1 MNFLY
6 DAVHVCMTIYAI
18 QFARL
23 GTMFTILWSVLMAA
37 YWLVTG
43 ALLADLYRRYCN
55 NKDNDCDDE
64 ERRFTVLTVMSFIT
78 AGGWVSVVH
87 MYM

>member
-1 MNFLY
+1 
-6 DAVHVCMTIYAI
+6 
-18 QFARL
+18 
-23 GTMFTILWSVLMAA
+23 MFTILWSVLMAA

-55 NKDNDCDDE
+55 RDDVECGDE

-78 AGGWVSVVH
+78 AGGWVSAVQ
-87 MYM
+87 MYVCISSMVYC

>member
-1 MNFLY
+1 MLY
-6 DAVHVCMTIYAI
+6 IM

-55 NKDNDCDDE
+55 QNTVSCGDK

-78 AGGWVSVVH
+78 AGGWVSVAH

>member
-1 MNFLY
+1 
-6 DAVHVCMTIYAI
+6 
-18 QFARL
+18 
-23 GTMFTILWSVLMAA
+23 MFTILWSVLMAA

-55 NKDNDCDDE
+55 QNKVNCGDE

-78 AGGWVSVVH
+78 AGGWVSAAQ
-87 MYM
+87 MYVCISSIVYC